1 MRSMNQ
7 AGEPSADRSAGQP
20 RPRADQ
26 AGALETL
33 GRSSGPAS
41 LILSSLADGAKH
53 GYALTKDIEVFAGV
67 RLAPGTLYE
76 ALSRLEAQGMIEAVE
91 SHDRRRP
98 YRLTAADA
106 ARALRLLRWYPRG
119 WRARYGDEFAE
130 LLIAEFA
137 EHGPSRRRAL
147 NVAATGL
154 RARLAGAGLA
164 GHPLDPAAAARAG
177 LATLASCVAAAG
189 LAGGVMWAQLAIGLQ
204 WSVPGD
210 DQLTQAMD
218 LMSAALLVLA
228 VLAVL
233 AGLSAH
239 ARVLP
244 LEVITCSSS
253 ARSAGID
260 PEQFEEPGLEGW
272 IPRSEEHT
280 SELQSQ

>member
-41 LILSSLADGAKH
+41 LILSSLAD
-53 GYALTKDIEVFAGV
+53 
-67 RLAPGTLYE
+67 
-76 ALSRLEAQGMIEAVE
+76 
-91 SHDRRRP
+91 
-98 YRLTAADA
+98 A

-119 WRARYGDEFAE
+119 WRARHGDEFAE

-253 ARSAGID
+253 ARPAGID

-272 IPRSEEHT
+272 RPWDLGRSGSTGGHKP
-280 SELQSQ
+280 QAG